1 MKHGFEIPFPSFTI
15 SVSLT
20 WKLQFLTFLPC
31 DPVAEVLSQR
41 QELQYQAK
49 RLSIWLSQSL
59 SSCSRHGE
67 TDTSTICSTTRT
79 QTTCYKLIY
88 FWTPIMLKAFSPLII
103 LPSSEKSCLTVT
115 PRVYL
120 NARKSFLSSHASQK
134 LPQHPMDCFSCC
146 FIGSCFWIHFLLK
159 TQGQMPKKDQDFI
172 LLQSQHP
179 ASSWQR
185 GSTQKTFLE

>member
-41 QELQYQAK
+41 QELQCQVK

-88 FWTPIMLKAFSPLII
+88 FRTPIMLKAFSPLII

-115 PRVYL
+115 SRSTLMPGSLPELPCQLEASIAPYGLLLMLFHRQLFLYPFPLKNSRSNAEEGPRLY
-120 NARKSFLSSHASQK
+120 SF
-134 LPQHPMDCFSCC
+134 
-146 FIGSCFWIHFLLK
+146 IV
-159 TQGQMPKKDQDFI
+159 
-172 LLQSQHP
+172 P
-179 ASSWQR
+179 ASSQ
-185 GSTQKTFLE
+185 FLAERKHPKNIS